1 MAKRK
6 GDPLAKKADETLDL
20 GSWFILRM
28 SSKETLS
35 VAKGLAKAGFDVWT
49 PIERRKGKMPRTRTA
64 YDKEFALM
72 PSYVFVNIHHLAE
85 IQHLSML
92 PPRNIPQFTL
102 FQYQGG
108 VPLIADHQLDALR
121 AEESRLQAI
130 YERQCRKGKK
140 GPRFN
145 PGTLVRIDDGGFAG
159 MEGVVEDQQGQFTL
173 VSFAGFHAPI
183 KVASVLLEHEKSESE
198 TKAA

>member
-6 GDPLAKKADETLDL
+6 GDETLDL

-28 SSKETLS
+28 ASNDTLS
-35 VAKGLAKAGFDVWT
+35 VAKGLSKAGFDVWT
-49 PIERRKGKMPRTRTA
+49 PIERKKGKMPRTRTA

-85 IQHLSML
+85 IQHMALL
-92 PPRNIPQFTL
+92 PPRNMPRFVL
-102 FQYQGG
+102 FQHNGG
-108 VPLIADHQLDALR
+108 VPLIADNQLDALR
-121 AEESRLQAI
+121 SEEGRLQGI

-140 GPRFN
+140 GPKFDPR
-145 PGTLVRIDDGGFAG
+145 TLVRVAEGDAFAG

-173 VSFAGFHAPI
+173 VNFAGFHSPI
-183 KVASVLLEHEKSESE
+183 KIASVLLEQEQDEAG